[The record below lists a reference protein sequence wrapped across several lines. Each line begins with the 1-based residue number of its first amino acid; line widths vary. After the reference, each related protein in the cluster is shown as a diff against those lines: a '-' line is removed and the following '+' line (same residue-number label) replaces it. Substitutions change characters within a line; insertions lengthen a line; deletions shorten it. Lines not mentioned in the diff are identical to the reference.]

1 MANSARGSHVSP
13 GVYMNE
19 DELLYS
25 SNSLGIT
32 TLGLAGETQKGPAF
46 QPMAI
51 DTWKNFVST
60 FGGTNPEKFKGSQ
73 YPKYELPY
81 IAKSYLSQSDQL
93 EVVRVLG
100 LSGYN
105 AGPAWVVTA
114 SKENG
119 KKYVIAVLR
128 SRGHYEKYRKTG
140 VSQSTCECQ
149 TSDNDVLVYEVGEI
163 ALDADNCQQP
173 RQYNESALTITQYN
187 PLYAAGDCESISF
200 SSGKSNATFG
210 ISTTNMGRFK
220 LEGITGAHHKHEAH
234 SSSGS
239 GCTVSETDRFDYAVS
254 LNPNDKDYILDVLGT
269 SPTDGDAPIYVE
281 SLYDVALGQ
290 LIESGEIDR
299 IDSSLTFY
307 QVFNAA
313 DFCGLEPVAG
323 ILTIPEE
330 NLTRRYLGQRYLAD
344 AAASASTDTRLSG
357 ITCHHFDANTNKI
370 AANEPTGIVVPGHIY
385 TVDQYIDSGGTRHYC
400 YRDYT
405 PYSISGVTSALSP
418 SISATTQIQLED
430 TIHYYGNSSAINS
443 AATTTEMK
451 TICVKNLSD
460 GLYYRKT
467 SDDSDVRFIDCNLND
482 YKSAYR
488 YASTPWIVSNL
499 MGDYNHVEMKK
510 LFRFHTISDG
520 NSANNEVK
528 VSIEN
533 IRPDEGVFDVVVRD
547 INDTD
552 EYQIPLEKYS
562 RCSLTP
568 GSKNYIAYKI
578 GSFDGSYEAKSKYI
592 TVECR
597 ESDII
602 ANSVPAGFLGY
613 PAVQFAGV
621 PVVDIP
627 ATGITNPPLQY
638 NTEYDVD
645 TKNRKQYFGLS
656 TRTGVDID
664 AFTFKGTAAYI
675 NRPDVLTHGFH
686 LDSRLNSS
694 ASTITVDG
702 ESGYKFDAVSQ
713 NNRTSTLTDVPV
725 IGSEEAMANTI
736 YSYVNLRKFT
746 VYFYGGFD
754 GWDEF
759 RDQRTNTDDFKASK
773 YLGTYNSNS
782 GEGYAFNRIDDP
794 EAIGLNQNGITSDWY
809 AYLAAYRQFANP
821 ESVDINIFATPG
833 IDYVNNKLLVDE
845 VVEMIEEERG
855 DSIYVVTTPDKPSG
869 AGDYADEM
877 YTPDDAVYNLED
889 SELASNYTCTYYP
902 WVKYLDTD
910 NNQYIYLPATKDVVR
925 NFAQT
930 DNITYPWF
938 APAGLSRGDVD
949 CVRAHYVTKIADEDT
964 LYEGRIN
971 PVKTFA
977 TDGVKL
983 WGQKTLYNN
992 DDSQLSRI
1000 AVRRLMLRMKKLIS
1014 TACRS
1019 LIFEPNDSVTK
1030 NTFLSTVTPILD
1042 NIRSNRGISDY
1053 KVMVDDST
1061 DSSDRRE
1068 LSVQIFFKPYAALEY
1083 ISLNFVITPEQISF
1097 DDL

>member
-60 FGGTNPEKFKGSQ
+60 FGGTSPEKFKGSQ

-114 SKENG
+114 SKGNENG
-119 KKYVIAVLR
+119 NKYVVAVLR

-140 VSQSTCECQ
+140 ISESTCECQ
-149 TSDNDVLVYEVGEI
+149 TSDNDALVYEVGERKLN
-163 ALDADNCQQP
+163 ANNCQKH
-173 RQYNESALTITQYN
+173 RQYNENALTIGKYN
-187 PLYAAGDCESISF
+187 PLYAAGGCETLDFSAQTGTYSIS
-200 SSGKSNATFG
+200 
-210 ISTTNMGRFK
+210 STNLGRFK
-220 LEGITGAHHKHEAH
+220 LQGITGAHESGDSH
-234 SSSGS
+234 SNSAI
-239 GCTVSETDRFDYAVS
+239 SETDKFDYAVS

-281 SLYDVALGQ
+281 SLYDVALEQ
-290 LIESGEIDR
+290 LIASGEVDK
-299 IDSSLTFY
+299 IDSDLIFY

-323 ILTIPEE
+323 IISIPEE

-344 AAASASTDTRLSG
+344 KAASAGTDTRLSG
-357 ITCHHFDANTNKI
+357 ITCHHFDAK
-370 AANEPTGIVVPGHIY
+370 TGKLATGDNVGTVIVGQIY
-385 TVDQYIDSGGTRHYC
+385 TVDQYVDSGGTRHYC

-405 PYSISGVTSALSP
+405 EDSISGVVSALSVN
-418 SISATTQIQLED
+418 ISATTKIQLED
-430 TIHYYGNSSAINS
+430 RLNYCGDSSGITS
-443 AATTTEMK
+443 ATSTNLK
-451 TICVKNLSD
+451 TVCVKNLSD
-460 GLYYRKT
+460 GLYYRLTK
-467 SDDSDVRFIDCNLND
+467 DKGDVKFIDCNLND

-520 NSANNEVK
+520 NNANNEVK

-552 EYQIPLEKYS
+552 EYQMPLEKYS
-562 RCSLTP
+562 RCSLVS

-592 TVECR
+592 TVECK

-613 PAVQFAGV
+613 PAVQFAGT
-621 PVVDIP
+621 PVVDI
-627 ATGITNPPLQY
+627 AQSGITNPPLQY

-675 NRPDVLTHGFH
+675 NSPKVLTHGFH
-686 LDSRLNSS
+686 LDSRLNASG
-694 ASTITVDG
+694 STITVDG

-713 NNRTSTLTDVPV
+713 NNRTSNLTDIPV

-759 RDQRTNTDDFKASK
+759 RDQRTNTDNFKASK

-910 NNQYIYLPATKDVVR
+910 NNQYIYLPATKDAVR

-1019 LIFEPNDSVTK
+1019 LIFEPNDSVSK

-1061 DSSDRRE
+1061 DASDRRE